1 MEIMEDGNLV
11 DRVRILLQ
19 RDMEYYQEKQ
29 TVLREPLCIRV
40 SGGKLDFPRHASFAA
55 IKIVTWWEAEF
66 ISAFKRVSG
75 LSSTCDKEASKDVS
89 EGVIKNIQPK
99 EFISLILD
107 TSDQLLEHLHTLIQE
122 ALDHA
127 DLAVLTATLGAAAL
141 VRNCLWCYN
150 QQVKDEVS
158 LESSEKIYK
167 CYKSYH
173 EMAEALAERL
183 LDLHCRLISL
193 YILNEADSL
202 SWHAAKSFFEKE
214 RCSFVIQMWW
224 LYMQGTKADLWN
236 TVPPKMAQRVFS
248 GMLNE
253 SLSIITARFIHGRP
267 SLARSEQ
274 FWADAFNVLCCTA
287 YLTLN
292 ACMDGNEMAGLY
304 PTKLSTVAR
313 DIHAKCDE
321 LLVCLLLRGTPLI
334 LLYQV
339 LSMRDNSVAIML
351 LELFVRQ
358 CIGYTVKFE
367 PNRSGHKMDSNEGCG
382 GFLCIGSA
390 CNHSLVMSPSLGLYS
405 LIYILA
411 NTTTDP
417 LHIII
422 PALRQDPMWNTY
434 LDRQQ
439 VWNQAR
445 PPWLNALL
453 TPLHSIMLPIVET
466 LLDAVKTGASIYQT
480 MSLTLTC
487 LTELFVCIP
496 VGILRTAFAI
506 DENIPAHCH
515 PLGGSVLLQILCSS
529 LYSVLL
535 KVSESS
541 KKDAEDSPKTAVE
554 FNGEIGAFNPHDKS
568 ASAIALAEALCSIDE
583 DNKHTSQIEILH
595 NTIKESIELRDSSLC
610 DTRLR
615 NMSCVVET
623 FADELLFTETGRRS
637 LKVLYDYI
645 VQASDWILASLK
657 LTDNNIR
664 TNFIASANFSKSTK
678 TLPQIMF
685 HIEDAAFDQ
694 LLTGSTNWE
703 MILSQPLS
711 TTIDRVRNQ
720 ILIRPEFKDIGQLRQ
735 DEREAAIL
743 IKKLCSTV
751 KSARIK

>member
-253 SLSIITARFIHGRP
+253 SLSIITARFIH
-267 SLARSEQ
+267 
-274 FWADAFNVLCCTA
+274 
-287 YLTLN
+287 
-292 ACMDGNEMAGLY
+292 
-304 PTKLSTVAR
+304 
-313 DIHAKCDE
+313 
-321 LLVCLLLRGTPLI
+321 
-334 LLYQV
+334 V